1 MKLTTLI
8 KQLSLFFALFL
19 SLNCVMAQ
27 QIEACG
33 TIMTPESERY
43 LQDIQPQI
51 KQYEREFYNLQ
62 AQRNSSTAITSV
74 PVKAHVLRTDAG
86 TGGLTEAQVNS
97 AFAIMNAYYANANLE
112 FFLCEGINFINNSTF
127 YNFTISEEADLRAAY
142 NVDNVINI
150 YFANEVTNS
159 NNNGLCGYAYFP
171 GGPEVIMMNNNC
183 AMNGSTLSH
192 EMGHF
197 LGLSHTHGNSNTTL
211 TNELVNGSNCE
222 SAGDFIC
229 DTPADPQL
237 SGSNVTAACNYI
249 GVEFDAN
256 GDQFQP
262 NPLNIMS
269 YSRKSC
275 RTEFST
281 GQYARAYAV
290 YQASR
295 ASMACPSFSVNI
307 SSNFTPNCGNTL
319 DVAFTDNSVGATS
332 WQWDV
337 DGDDVID
344 YTTQNPS
351 HTYTSSGIYDV
362 ALTIS
367 NGTESITKVYQEY
380 IEVGGEDISTSEV
393 VLTLFTDDW
402 PAETSWSFSDSSGN
416 VLYSSPTYVEGVD
429 DFQTFTEN
437 FIVAT
442 NECYTFEIFDSYGD
456 GICCFSGLGSYTLE
470 TLEGDVIAA
479 GGDYGFYDNVLLS
492 NDVLSVDDYF
502 ANNSISVY
510 PNPTND
516 ILNIGISNSSDLP
529 DHMNIYNVLGQII
542 ASKRIDT
549 LNDMMIDATNFADGV
564 YYIKIE
570 KGSQATTIP
579 FIKQ

>member
-1 MKLTTLI
+1 MKQTTLI
-8 KQLSLFFALFL
+8 KQLTPFFALFL
-19 SLNCVMAQ
+19 SVTSLMAQ
-27 QIEACG
+27 QIEECG

-51 KQYEREFYNLQ
+51 KQYEQEFYSLQ
-62 AQRNSSTAITSV
+62 AQRNSSTAVTSV

-86 TGGLTEAQVNS
+86 TGGLTEAQINS
-97 AFAIMNAYYANANLE
+97 AFAIMNSYYANANLE

-171 GGPEVIMMNNNC
+171 GGPEVIMMNNSC

-197 LGLSHTHGNSNTTL
+197 LGLSHTHGNSNTNL
-211 TNELVNGSNCE
+211 TNELVDGSNCD

-295 ASMACPSFSVNI
+295 ASMACPSFNI
-307 SSNFTPNCGNTL
+307 DIASSFTRDCSNTL

-344 YTTQNPS
+344 YTTQNPN
-351 HTYTSSGIYDV
+351 HTYTSSGTYDV

-367 NGTESITKVYQEY
+367 NGTESLSKVYQEY
-380 IEVGGEDISTSEV
+380 IQVGGEAISTSEV
-393 VLTLFTDDW
+393 VLTLITDDW
-402 PAETSWSFSDSSGN
+402 PAETSWTFSDSSGN

-429 DFQTFTEN
+429 DFQSFTEN
-437 FIVAT
+437 FTVAT

-456 GICCFSGLGSYTLE
+456 GICCLSGIGSFTLE
-470 TLEGDVIAA
+470 TLEGDVIAT
-479 GGDYGFYDNVLLS
+479 GGDYANGETVLMS
-492 NDVLSVDDYF
+492 NDVLGVDDYF

-516 ILNIGISNSSDLP
+516 ILNIGISNSSNLP
-529 DHMNIYNVLGQII
+529 DQMNVYNVLGQII
-542 ASKRIDT
+542 ASKRIGS

>member
-1 MKLTTLI
+1 MKQTTMI
-8 KQLSLFFALFL
+8 KQLCLFFALFL
-19 SLNCVMAQ
+19 TITNVLAQ
-27 QIEACG
+27 QIEECG
-33 TIMTPESERY
+33 TTLTPESERY
-43 LQDIQPQI
+43 LQELQPQI
-51 KQYEREFYNLQ
+51 KQYEQEFYALQ
-62 AQRNSSTAITSV
+62 AQRNSSTAVTSV

-86 TGGLTEAQVNS
+86 TGGLTESQINS
-97 AFAIMNAYYANANLE
+97 AFAIMNGYYANANLE

-127 YNFTISEEADLRAAY
+127 YNFTTSEEADLRAAY

-159 NNNGLCGYAYFP
+159 NNQGLCGYAYFP
-171 GGPEVIMMNNNC
+171 GGPEVILMNNNC

-197 LGLSHTHGNSNTTL
+197 LGLSHTHGNSNTNL
-211 TNELVNGSNCE
+211 TNELVDGSNCE

-281 GQYARAYAV
+281 GQYARVYAV

-295 ASMACPSFSVNI
+295 ASMACPSFNI
-307 SSNFTPNCGNTL
+307 DIASSFTRDCTSTL
-319 DVAFTDNSVGATS
+319 DVAFTDNSVGATT
-332 WQWDV
+332 WEWDV

-344 YTTQNPS
+344 YTTQNPN
-351 HTYTSSGIYDV
+351 HTYTSTGTYDV
-362 ALTIS
+362 ALTIT
-367 NGTESITKVYQEY
+367 NGSESLTKVYQEY
-380 IEVGGEDISTSEV
+380 IQVGGEDISTSEI
-393 VLTLFTDDW
+393 VLTLITDDW
-402 PAETSWSFSDSSGN
+402 PAETSWTFSDSSGN
-416 VLYSSPTYVEGVD
+416 ILYSSPTYVEGTD

-437 FIVAT
+437 FTVAT
-442 NECYTFEIFDSYGD
+442 NECYTFEIVDSYGD
-456 GICCFSGLGSYTLE
+456 GICCLSGIGSYTLE
-470 TLEGDVIAA
+470 TLEGDVIAT
-479 GGDYGFYDNVLLS
+479 GGDYAGGESIYMS
-492 NDVLSVDDYF
+492 NDVLGVDDYF
-502 ANNSISVY
+502 TNNSISVY
-510 PNPTND
+510 PNPTKD
-516 ILNIGISNSSDLP
+516 ILTIGLSNQNNLP
-529 DHMNIYNVLGQII
+529 DTYKIYNVLGQEI
-542 ASKRIDT
+542 ATKQIST
-549 LNDMMIDATNFADGV
+549 TNDMIIDATKFANGV